1 MDLAALKYD
10 ERGLVPVVVADGHD
24 GSVLTLAWANREALE
39 RTIETR
45 ETYLYSRS
53 RAQLWHKGETSGNT
67 QRVMEIV
74 ADCDGDAVLYRVEPH
89 GPACHTGADSCFHEP
104 ILQLDGEDDVATFV
118 RAIAHLRATLIERK
132 SASPDESYV
141 AKLYAGGVDRIGKKI
156 GEEATE
162 VVIAAKNDDTEEL
175 VWEASDLIFHLLV
188 LLEERG
194 VSLARVGE
202 HLLKRA
208 KPKA

>member
-1 MDLAALKYD
+1 MDLAKLTYGAD
-10 ERGLVPVVVADGHD
+10 GLIPVVIADDTTGA
-24 GSVLTLAWANREALE
+24 VLTLAWANREALQ
-39 RTIETR
+39 RTLEHR

-53 RAQLWHKGETSGNT
+53 RKALWHKGESSGHT
-67 QRVMEIV
+67 QRVVEVV

-89 GPACHTGADSCFHEP
+89 GPACHTGAPSCFHDE
-104 ILQLDGEDDVATFV
+104 ILARDGDDPLAFV
-118 RAIAHLRATLIERK
+118 RAIAHLRTVLRERK

-141 AKLYAGGVDRIGKKI
+141 AKLYAGGVDRIAKKI

-175 VWEASDLIFHLLV
+175 VWESSDLLFHLLV

-194 VSLARVGE
+194 VSLERVGE
-202 HLLKRA
+202 HLLNRA
-208 KPKA
+208 KPKTT